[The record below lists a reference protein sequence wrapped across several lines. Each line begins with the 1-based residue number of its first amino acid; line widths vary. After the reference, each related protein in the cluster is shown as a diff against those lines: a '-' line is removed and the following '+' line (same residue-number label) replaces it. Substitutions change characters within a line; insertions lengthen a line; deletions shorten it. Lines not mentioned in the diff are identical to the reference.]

1 MEKFKAWLVSHI
13 SHKPFEFPHR
23 FPNAN
28 LVKQNTKVGIQK
40 RAVGGQLAPGEW
52 RSLGTERSYMHALG

>member
-40 RAVGGQLAPGEW
+40 RAVGGQLAPGE
-52 RSLGTERSYMHALG
+52 